1 MKKIAIL
8 LLIIF
13 LSSCSFINQK
23 NDTKTT
29 KSNEI
34 LKKENN
40 IKTNTKTKKITTIS
54 KIKQIKNNNDNRIKY
69 ATRWLIITWTIH
81 LKNDEYILALKNFLN
96 AYKNRKWDSTLE
108 KKIADT
114 YYIMK
119 NWNNA
124 FKYYDKITSKNI
136 NYKNKF
142 IDSYLYSLDINKL
155 QTNTWY
161 LSSSINNIKNVKLL
175 NNQEKFYY
183 SNSLECI
190 KDFSLCK
197 KNFAD
202 YIEKIKENKKDLI
215 PELINVEKALID
227 YKNFKIDELYF
238 KNTLVIWAFFKNNNF
253 PVVIILWK
261 NILEK
266 KPNYK
271 PILKMISQSDF
282 ELWNYKEAKI
292 YLTKY
297 YALDSNDK
305 DVLYL
310 LALISQKTH
319 DYVLSNIYLT
329 KAAKLWYQPVENIY
343 RLQVYNA
350 YILDDTK
357 SILQNF
363 NKLINSQEN
372 PSKSDLILATYY
384 NLINSNINTWEKY
397 AQLWIKLYPK
407 IEDFYWFEW
416 WILIEK
422 KEYKKAKLLLEKWYS
437 INKNNALINLNL
449 GRLEEAQN
457 NNIIAMLY
465 YKRAIQLDNWW
476 EITKIATEKLN
487 TLKNKTNTWSVI
499 NNK

>member
-1 MKKIAIL
+1 MKKITLI

-13 LSSCSFINQK
+13 LNSSCSFLNKETNIETNEK
-23 NDTKTT
+23 K
-29 KSNEI
+29 EI
-34 LKKENN
+34 LKTNKNIKINTGTKNITIIKKEKQKNN
-40 IKTNTKTKKITTIS
+40 IN
-54 KIKQIKNNNDNRIKY
+54 NRIKY

-96 AYKNRKWDSTLE
+96 AYKNKKWDSNLE

-119 NWNNA
+119 NWDNA
-124 FKYYDKITSKNI
+124 FKYYKKISNNNI
-136 NYKNKF
+136 NYKNKL
-142 IDSYLYSLDINKL
+142 INSYLYSLDIDKL

-161 LSSSINNIKNVKLL
+161 LNSSITNIKKIQLL
-175 NNQEKFYY
+175 NSQENFYY

-197 KNFAD
+197 KDFAD
-202 YIEKIKENKKDLI
+202 YIEKIENKKETLI
-215 PELINVEKALID
+215 PQLVNVKKALVD
-227 YKNFKIDELYF
+227 YKNFKINELYF
-238 KNTLVIWAFFKNNNF
+238 KNTLVIWAFFKNNSF
-253 PVVIILWK
+253 PIVIILWK
-261 NILEK
+261 NILKNKE
-266 KPNYK
+266 NYR
-271 PILKMISQSDF
+271 PILKMISQSYF
-282 ELWNYKEAKI
+282 ELWNYKKAKI

-329 KAAKLWYQPVENIY
+329 KAAKLWYQPIENIY

-363 NKLINSQEN
+363 NKLISSQKN

-384 NLINSNINTWEKY
+384 NLINSNINNWEKY

-422 KEYKKAKLLLEKWYS
+422 KEYKKAKILLEKWYS

-476 EITKIATEKLN
+476 EITKIATGKLN
-487 TLKNKTNTWSVI
+487 TLKNKTNTWSII